1 MLGRSDWLE
10 TRKLYIINSY
20 INRIA
25 QRSLE
30 SINIRRWNKIKMD
43 REQIRIV
50 KIAKIKALKM
60 HVDETYN
67 KWKR

>member
-30 SINIRRWNKIKMD
+30 STKEGGIK
-43 REQIRIV
+43 
-50 KIAKIKALKM
+50 LKWTGNRL
-60 HVDETYN
+60 ELL
-67 KWKR
+67 K